1 MINFN
6 KKVRIKN
13 IKYIVLQLYEN
24 NNQYQA
30 LDFNNPKQQKSE
42 KLSSM
47 NPEIFF
53 NHQKLKNSYQI
64 RKDVISLEKNNNID
78 SDYSISRSKKKK
90 LKNDLKCNSINLNKS
105 QGQLRVFNLGKNDD
119 IQIPNTQRYI
129 NNSNKNFFKNINQNS
144 YKDLNYKQKH
154 AKDTK
159 IPKSNSSIHNNYLK
173 KFISNNNYNKDVNN
187 NYLIP
192 SLAFRNEMYENYN
205 NEEINFG
212 YNNSNRN
219 GNNNIFYNNSN
230 NNCNSVIINSMNDKG
245 QKKEISKINND
256 NYLNKNNFNNSNNNI
271 LRNSFKN
278 KQKTQCKRDT
288 ISNLSFNFNNNN
300 DNIIVNGNGKIENSN
315 IKLTNKEKAFEIL
328 SKSPV
333 LRLCERIIFSQS
345 TKNLKNL
352 ISIPQILKK
361 NSLLLEEKRKE
372 LKKKMNE
379 CYNKINESFTAS
391 RTAEITFNFILSNDE
406 EELKSLLKLKLAEK
420 KKIYSVYLKLLY
432 LVFNESFEGVE
443 ENKLICELYNRLE
456 EKGFK
461 SIRDCLYFIF
471 IKKRER
477 ISIVYN
483 IDNITNLMNS
493 SPEEVFGNHCELMS
507 SRFILFTSF
516 LFKEIINYANGIKDA
531 VQLKLNCENLLD
543 IINKKLFLYQNKYN
557 NLGNNCKQ
565 RIKK

>member
-154 AKDTK
+154 AKDIK

>member
-256 NYLNKNNFNNSNNNI
+256 NYSNKNNFNNSNNNI